1 MWNIQVVDS
10 LHYSFI
16 NIGEKPDAELEETDA
31 EEMSEDE
38 GDKSIN
44 SDKTEYT
51 PGTIGE

>member
-1 MWNIQVVDS
+1 MLDKTDV
-10 LHYSFI
+10 
-16 NIGEKPDAELEETDA
+16 GEKPDAELEGTDA

-38 GDKSIN
+38 GDKSID